1 MFNDFK
7 GYDENGYPIKISI
20 PPTLLISSFGVI
32 DDVKKV
38 VSIDAKCQ
46 GDLVYLLG
54 TTNVELGGSEYYEMR
69 GEYERGEAY
78 IGNNVPKVDAKT
90 NKKLYKSY
98 FNAVQEGLIASAISV
113 EKGGLGVALAKT
125 AMAGKLGIEISIRN
139 IAGEENK
146 YNDILFSES
155 QGRILITISP
165 ENKERFEEIMQGN
178 VYTKIGEVKGDSLL
192 ITGASHETS
201 IDTKVSDLLESYKS
215 TFRGY

>member
-1 MFNDFK
+1 M
-7 GYDENGYPIKISI
+7 
-20 PPTLLISSFGVI
+20 
-32 DDVKKV
+32 
-38 VSIDAKCQ
+38 
-46 GDLVYLLG
+46 
-54 TTNVELGGSEYYEMR
+54 
-69 GEYERGEAY
+69 
-78 IGNNVPKVDAKT
+78 
-90 NKKLYKSY
+90 
-98 FNAVQEGLIASAISV
+98 QEGLIASAISV